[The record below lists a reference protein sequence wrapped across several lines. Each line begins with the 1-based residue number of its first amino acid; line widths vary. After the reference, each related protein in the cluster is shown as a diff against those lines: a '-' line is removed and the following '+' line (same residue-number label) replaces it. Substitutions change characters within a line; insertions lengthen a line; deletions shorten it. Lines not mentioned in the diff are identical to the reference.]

1 MIQKTECK
9 NGSKKLRQALFI
21 KNLNNS
27 KEIYHKTKMG
37 VGFQIIKLEIAVV
50 VLQKHKTV

>member
-27 KEIYHKTKMG
+27 KEIYQKTKMG
-37 VGFQIIKLEIAVV
+37 VGFQITELEIEVV
-50 VLQKHKTV
+50 VLQEH

>member
-1 MIQKTECK
+1 MIRKTECK
-9 NGSKKLRQALFI
+9 KGSKKFRQALCI

-37 VGFQIIKLEIAVV
+37 VGFQITELEIEVV
-50 VLQKHKTV
+50 VLQEH